1 MLTLL
6 MCIMCRLRGSII
18 ACRITCYFRETVIC
32 WTCPCHCISVML
44 LIISH
49 SLSNVFASK
58 RWICYSWQNFLRPV
72 HFYLVLLVPSRG
84 LILISTKLK
93 KKCFI
98 IFQKFPLETVCAL
111 TALRVLLSLNLSPY
125 KSRLM

>member
-1 MLTLL
+1 MLAESPAISGKQSFAGPVLVT
-6 MCIMCRLRGSII
+6 G
-18 ACRITCYFRETVIC
+18 
-32 WTCPCHCISVML
+32 ISVML

-98 IFQKFPLETVCAL
+98 IFQKFPLETVCVL
-111 TALRVLLSLNLSPY
+111 TALRVLLSLNLCLHT
-125 KSRLM
+125 RAD